1 MPPFPSLAWFQALRD
16 LVNADPAF
24 RRFGAIDCDMGLALG
39 DATYRVRFEAFEVV
53 EVAKLADPTSADLDF
68 TLHLSPARWREL
80 LQHITAN
87 GAAPRDWTLNT
98 LDLQDPDNFARSDD
112 YLRRDKFYRST
123 GPSRTSSTP
132 PPASTPP
139 SPTTRV
145 SPDPVHPEPPDRL
158 PPVRPE
164 RGRGRRT
171 GRRPPPFGSPS
182 PSVQME

>member
-1 MPPFPSLAWFQALRD
+1 MPPSPPSPGSRPCATSSTPT
-16 LVNADPAF
+16 PAF
-24 RRFGAIDCDMGLALG
+24 RRFGAIDCDMGLAVG
-39 DATYRVRFEAFEVV
+39 DATYHTRFEAFEVV
-53 EVAKLADPTSADLDF
+53 EVAELAAADLDF
-68 TLHLSPARWREL
+68 TLHLPPARWREL
-80 LQHITAN
+80 LQHITAD

-171 GRRPPPFGSPS
+171 GRRPLRSDPPS